1 MKIRN
6 KMKHFFLDKKPKD
19 ECGIFGISN
28 DSNAANLTALGL
40 HALQHRGQDST
51 GIVTSDKSNFFAHR
65 GMGQVSEVFANSALL
80 NTLKGTMSIGHNRYG
95 TTGESALK
103 NVQPLF
109 SELNIGGVAI
119 AHNGN
124 LTNTH
129 KLKDKLIQSG
139 SIFQSTSDT
148 EVILHLLS
156 TAHGSLLERLNYALN
171 SINGAYSLLLM
182 TNNKLIGVRDPF
194 GIRPLVLGKYRDSFV
209 LSSESCGLDI
219 IGAELIRDVEPGE
232 IIVIKEKKIESI
244 KPFKKTQLRPCLF
257 EYIYFSRPDSIFEGR
272 NVYDV
277 RKKIGRQLAIEN
289 KNDENKIDVV
299 IPIPDSGNASAL
311 GYSEKIKKP
320 FEFGIIRNHYTGRT
334 FIQESSSIRH
344 LSVKL
349 KHNPNLSSLKNKN
362 IALIDDSIVRGT
374 TSIKIVE
381 MLRNCGVKKIH
392 MRIASPPVKFPC
404 YYGID
409 TPTKEEL
416 LASKYTIKEIQKYI
430 GVDSLNFISLN
441 GVYKALGHKNGRDK
455 KRPEFTDHYFS
466 GDYPVELI
474 DQKSGALPSQLSLLI
489 EAKK

>member
-1 MKIRN
+1 
-6 KMKHFFLDKKPKD
+6 MKHFFLNQKPKD
-19 ECGIFGISN
+19 ECGIFGVSHN
-28 DSNAANLTALGL
+28 KDASKLTALGL

-51 GIVTSDKSNFFAHR
+51 GIVTSDKKNFFAHR
-65 GMGQVSEVFANSALL
+65 GIDHVSDVFSDSGLL
-80 NTLKGTMSIGHNRYG
+80 SKLRGEISIGHNRYG

-109 SELNIGGVAI
+109 SELNFGGIAI

-124 LTNTH
+124 LTNTL
-129 KLKDKLIQSG
+129 KLKNQLIKNG

-156 TAHGSLLERLNYALN
+156 TAKGEFIERLIYSLQ
-171 SINGAYSLLLM
+171 SITGAYALLLM
-182 TNNKLIGVRDPF
+182 TNDTLIGVRDPF
-194 GIRPLVLGKYRDSFV
+194 GIRPLVLGKLGKSFV
-209 LSSESCGLDI
+209 FSSESCGLDI

-232 IIVIKEKKIESI
+232 IILIKNNHIESI
-244 KPFKKTQLRPCLF
+244 KPFKKTKLRPCLF

-272 NVYDV
+272 SVYQV
-277 RKKIGRQLAIEN
+277 RKNIGYELAKEN
-289 KNDENKIDVV
+289 KDDDNLVDVV

-311 GYSEKIKKP
+311 GFAEKLKKR

-334 FIQESSSIRH
+334 FIQETNSIRH

-349 KHNPNLSSLKNKN
+349 KHNPNLASLKNKN

-381 MLRNCGVKKIH
+381 MLKNAGVKKIH

-404 YYGID
+404 FYGID
-409 TPTKEEL
+409 TPTKDEL
-416 LASKYTIKEIQKYI
+416 LASKYKISEIKDLI
-430 GVDSLNFISLN
+430 GVDSLKFITLDGIYRAMGFKS
-441 GVYKALGHKNGRDK
+441 GRDNLDPK
-455 KRPEFTDHYFS
+455 FTDHYFS

-474 DQKSGALPSQLSLLI
+474 DKKLGTKPDQLSLLI
-489 EAKK
+489 EAK

>member
-1 MKIRN
+1 MEY
-6 KMKHFFLDKKPKD
+6 FFKKKPKD

-28 DSNAANLTALGL
+28 DINAANLTALGL

-51 GIVTSDKSNFFAHR
+51 GIVTSDKINFFAHR
-65 GMGQVSEVFANSALL
+65 GMGQVSEVFSNSKLL
-80 NTLKGTMSIGHNRYG
+80 ETLKGSISIGHNRYG

-109 SELNIGGVAI
+109 SELNIGGIAI

-124 LTNTH
+124 LTNTNQ
-129 KLKDKLIQSG
+129 LKEKLIRSG

-156 TAHGSLLERLNYALN
+156 TSSGDLLERLTYALN
-171 SINGAYSLLLM
+171 SISGAYSLLLM
-182 TNNKLIGVRDPF
+182 TIDKLIGVRDPF
-194 GIRPLVLGKYRDSFV
+194 GIRPLVLGKYKNSYV

-232 IIVIKEKKIESI
+232 IIIIKENKIQSI
-244 KPFKKTQLRPCLF
+244 KPFKRTQLRPCLF

-277 RKKIGRQLAIEN
+277 RKKIGFELANEN
-289 KNDENKIDVV
+289 KDDQKKIDVV

-311 GYSEKIKKP
+311 GYSERIKKP

-334 FIQESSSIRH
+334 FIQESTSIRH

-404 YYGID
+404 FYGID
-409 TPTKEEL
+409 TPTKKEL
-416 LASKYTIKEIQKYI
+416 LASRYSIQEIQKYI
-430 GVDSLNFISLN
+430 GVDSLNFISLD
-441 GVYKALGHKNGRDK
+441 GVYKALGHKKGRDK
-455 KRPEFTDHYFS
+455 NKPEFTDHYFS
-466 GDYPVELI
+466 GDYPVELV
-474 DQKSGALPSQLSLLI
+474 DQKSGSLPSQLSLLI
-489 EAKK
+489 EAKNK

>member
-1 MKIRN
+1 MEY
-6 KMKHFFLDKKPKD
+6 FLKKKPKD

-28 DSNAANLTALGL
+28 DINAANLTALGL

-51 GIVTSDKSNFFAHR
+51 GIVTSDKINFFAHR
-65 GMGQVSEVFANSALL
+65 GMGQVSEVFSNSKLL
-80 NTLKGTMSIGHNRYG
+80 ETLKGSISIGHNRYG

-109 SELNIGGVAI
+109 SELNIGGIAI

-124 LTNTH
+124 LTNTNQ
-129 KLKDKLIQSG
+129 LKEKLIRSG

-156 TAHGSLLERLNYALN
+156 TSSGDLLERLTYALN

-182 TNNKLIGVRDPF
+182 TIDKLIGVRDPF
-194 GIRPLVLGKYRDSFV
+194 GIRPLVLGKYKNSYV

-232 IIVIKEKKIESI
+232 IVIINENKIQSI
-244 KPFKKTQLRPCLF
+244 KPFNRTKLRPCLF

-277 RKKIGRQLAIEN
+277 RKKIGFELANEN
-289 KNDENKIDVV
+289 KDDQKKIDVV

-311 GYSEKIKKP
+311 GYSERIKKP

-334 FIQESSSIRH
+334 FIQESTSIRH

-404 YYGID
+404 FYGID
-409 TPTKEEL
+409 TPTKKEL
-416 LASKYTIKEIQKYI
+416 LASRYSIQEIQKYI
-430 GVDSLNFISLN
+430 GVDSLNFISLD
-441 GVYKALGHKNGRDK
+441 GVYKALGHKKGRDK
-455 KRPEFTDHYFS
+455 KKPEFTDHYFS
-466 GDYPVELI
+466 GDYPVELV
-474 DQKSGALPSQLSLLI
+474 DQKSGSLPSQLSLLI
-489 EAKK
+489 EAKNK

>member
-1 MKIRN
+1 M
-6 KMKHFFLDKKPKD
+6 
-19 ECGIFGISN
+19 
-28 DSNAANLTALGL
+28 
-40 HALQHRGQDST
+40 
-51 GIVTSDKSNFFAHR
+51 
-65 GMGQVSEVFANSALL
+65 LL
-80 NTLKGTMSIGHNRYG
+80 K
-95 TTGESALK
+95 
-103 NVQPLF
+103 
-109 SELNIGGVAI
+109 
-119 AHNGN
+119 
-124 LTNTH
+124 
-129 KLKDKLIQSG
+129 
-139 SIFQSTSDT
+139 
-148 EVILHLLS
+148 
-156 TAHGSLLERLNYALN
+156 
-171 SINGAYSLLLM
+171 
-182 TNNKLIGVRDPF
+182 
-194 GIRPLVLGKYRDSFV
+194 
-209 LSSESCGLDI
+209 
-219 IGAELIRDVEPGE
+219 
-232 IIVIKEKKIESI
+232 KKIESI

>member
-1 MKIRN
+1 MEY
-6 KMKHFFLDKKPKD
+6 FLKKKPKD

-28 DSNAANLTALGL
+28 DINAANLTALGL

-51 GIVTSDKSNFFAHR
+51 GIVTSDKINFFAHR
-65 GMGQVSEVFANSALL
+65 GMGQVSEVFSNSKLL
-80 NTLKGTMSIGHNRYG
+80 ETLKGSISIGHNRYG

-109 SELNIGGVAI
+109 SELNIGGIAI

-124 LTNTH
+124 LTNTNQ
-129 KLKDKLIQSG
+129 LKEKLIRSG

-156 TAHGSLLERLNYALN
+156 TSSGDLLERLTYALN

-182 TNNKLIGVRDPF
+182 TIDKLIGVRDPF
-194 GIRPLVLGKYRDSFV
+194 GIRPLVLGKYKNSYV

-232 IIVIKEKKIESI
+232 IIIIKEDKIQSI
-244 KPFKKTQLRPCLF
+244 KPFNRTKLRPCLF

-277 RKKIGRQLAIEN
+277 RKKIGFELANEN
-289 KNDENKIDVV
+289 KDDKKKIDVV

-311 GYSEKIKKP
+311 GYSERIKKP

-334 FIQESSSIRH
+334 FIQESTSIRH

-349 KHNPNLSSLKNKN
+349 KHNPNLLSLKNKN

-404 YYGID
+404 FYGID
-409 TPTKEEL
+409 TPTKKEL
-416 LASKYTIKEIQKYI
+416 LASRYSIQEIQKYI
-430 GVDSLNFISLN
+430 GVDSLNFISLD
-441 GVYKALGHKNGRDK
+441 GVYKALGHKKGRDK
-455 KRPEFTDHYFS
+455 KKPEFTDHYFS
-466 GDYPVELI
+466 GDYPVELV
-474 DQKSGALPSQLSLLI
+474 DQKSGSLPSQLSLLI
-489 EAKK
+489 EAKNK

>member
-1 MKIRN
+1 MEY
-6 KMKHFFLDKKPKD
+6 FLKKKPKD

-28 DSNAANLTALGL
+28 DINAANLTALGL

-51 GIVTSDKSNFFAHR
+51 GIVTSDKINFFAHR
-65 GMGQVSEVFANSALL
+65 GMGQVSEVFSNSKLL
-80 NTLKGTMSIGHNRYG
+80 ETLKGSISIGHNRYG

-109 SELNIGGVAI
+109 SELNIGGIAI

-124 LTNTH
+124 LTNTNQ
-129 KLKDKLIQSG
+129 LKEKLIRSG

-156 TAHGSLLERLNYALN
+156 TSSGDLLERLTYALN

-182 TNNKLIGVRDPF
+182 TIDKLIGVRDPF
-194 GIRPLVLGKYRDSFV
+194 GIRPLVLGKYKNSYV

-219 IGAELIRDVEPGE
+219 IGAKLIRDVEPGE
-232 IIVIKEKKIESI
+232 IVIIKEDKIQSI
-244 KPFKKTQLRPCLF
+244 KPFNRTQLRPCLF

-277 RKKIGRQLAIEN
+277 RKKIGFELANEN
-289 KNDENKIDVV
+289 KDDQKKIDVV

-311 GYSEKIKKP
+311 GYSERIKKP

-334 FIQESSSIRH
+334 FIQESTSIRH

-404 YYGID
+404 FYGID
-409 TPTKEEL
+409 TPTKKEL
-416 LASKYTIKEIQKYI
+416 LASRYSIQEIQKYI
-430 GVDSLNFISLN
+430 GVDSLNFISLD
-441 GVYKALGHKNGRDK
+441 GVYKALGHKKGRDK
-455 KRPEFTDHYFS
+455 NKPEFTDHYFS
-466 GDYPVELI
+466 GDYPVELV
-474 DQKSGALPSQLSLLI
+474 DQKSGSLPSQLSLLI
-489 EAKK
+489 EAKNK

>member
-1 MKIRN
+1 MEY
-6 KMKHFFLDKKPKD
+6 FFKKKPKD

-28 DSNAANLTALGL
+28 DINAANLTALGL

-51 GIVTSDKSNFFAHR
+51 GIVTSDKINFFAHR
-65 GMGQVSEVFANSALL
+65 GMGQVSEVFSNSKLL
-80 NTLKGTMSIGHNRYG
+80 ETLKGSISIGHNRYG

-109 SELNIGGVAI
+109 SELNIGGIAI

-124 LTNTH
+124 LTNTNQ
-129 KLKDKLIQSG
+129 LKEKLIRSG

-156 TAHGSLLERLNYALN
+156 TSSGDLLERLTYALN

-182 TNNKLIGVRDPF
+182 TIDKLIGVRDPF
-194 GIRPLVLGKYRDSFV
+194 GIRPLVLGKYKNSYV

-232 IIVIKEKKIESI
+232 IIIIKEDKIQSI
-244 KPFKKTQLRPCLF
+244 KPFNRTQLRPCLF

-277 RKKIGRQLAIEN
+277 RKKIGFELANEN
-289 KNDENKIDVV
+289 KDDKKKIDVV

-334 FIQESSSIRH
+334 FIQESTSIRH

-349 KHNPNLSSLKNKN
+349 KHNPNLLSLKNKN

-404 YYGID
+404 FYGID
-409 TPTKEEL
+409 TPTKKEL
-416 LASKYTIKEIQKYI
+416 LASRYSIQEIQKYI
-430 GVDSLNFISLN
+430 GVDSLNFISLD
-441 GVYKALGHKNGRDK
+441 GVYKALGHKKGRDK
-455 KRPEFTDHYFS
+455 KKPEFTDHYFS
-466 GDYPVELI
+466 GDYPVELV
-474 DQKSGALPSQLSLLI
+474 DQKSGSLPSQLSLLI
-489 EAKK
+489 EAKNK

>member
-1 MKIRN
+1 MQN
-6 KMKHFFLDKKPKD
+6 KMEHFILKKKPKD

-28 DSNAANLTALGL
+28 DEDAASLTVLGL

-65 GMGQVSEVFANSALL
+65 GMGQVSEVFSNVDLIK
-80 NTLKGTMSIGHNRYG
+80 TLRGKISIGHNRYG

-109 SELNIGGVAI
+109 SELNIGGIAI

-129 KLKDKLIQSG
+129 LLKEKLIQSG

-156 TAHGSLLERLNYALN
+156 TAKGDLLDRLTYALN

-182 TNNKLIGVRDPF
+182 TNDKLIGVRDPF
-194 GIRPLVLGKYRDSFV
+194 GIRPLVLGKYKNSFV

-219 IGAELIRDVEPGE
+219 IGAELVRDIEPGE
-232 IIVIKEKKIESI
+232 IVVIKENKIESI
-244 KPFKKTQLRPCLF
+244 RPFKKTQLRPCLF

-277 RKKIGRQLAIEN
+277 RKKIGNQLAIEN
-289 KNDENKIDVV
+289 KDDQNKIDVV

-320 FEFGIIRNHYTGRT
+320 FELLLEITTLEEPSFRNQILLT
-334 FIQESSSIRH
+334 FIR
-344 LSVKL
+344 
-349 KHNPNLSSLKNKN
+349 
-362 IALIDDSIVRGT
+362 
-374 TSIKIVE
+374 
-381 MLRNCGVKKIH
+381 
-392 MRIASPPVKFPC
+392 
-404 YYGID
+404 
-409 TPTKEEL
+409 
-416 LASKYTIKEIQKYI
+416 
-430 GVDSLNFISLN
+430 
-441 GVYKALGHKNGRDK
+441 
-455 KRPEFTDHYFS
+455 
-466 GDYPVELI
+466 
-474 DQKSGALPSQLSLLI
+474 
-489 EAKK
+489 

>member
-1 MKIRN
+1 MEY
-6 KMKHFFLDKKPKD
+6 FLKKKPKD

-28 DSNAANLTALGL
+28 DINAANLTALGL

-51 GIVTSDKSNFFAHR
+51 GIVTSDKINFFAHR
-65 GMGQVSEVFANSALL
+65 GMGQVSEVFSNSKLL
-80 NTLKGTMSIGHNRYG
+80 ETLKGSISIGHNRYG

-109 SELNIGGVAI
+109 SELNIGGIAI

-124 LTNTH
+124 LTNTNQ
-129 KLKDKLIQSG
+129 LKEKLIRSG

-156 TAHGSLLERLNYALN
+156 TSSGDLLERLTYALN

-182 TNNKLIGVRDPF
+182 TIDKLIGVRDPF
-194 GIRPLVLGKYRDSFV
+194 GIRPLVLGKYKNSYV

-232 IIVIKEKKIESI
+232 IIIIKEDKIQSI
-244 KPFKKTQLRPCLF
+244 KPFNRTKLRPCLF

-277 RKKIGRQLAIEN
+277 RKKIGFELANEN
-289 KNDENKIDVV
+289 KDDKKKIDVV

-311 GYSEKIKKP
+311 GYSEKINKP
-320 FEFGIIRNHYTGRT
+320 FEFGIIRHHYTGRT
-334 FIQESSSIRH
+334 FIQESTSIRH

-349 KHNPNLSSLKNKN
+349 KHNPNLLSLKNKN

-404 YYGID
+404 FYGID
-409 TPTKEEL
+409 TPTKKEL
-416 LASKYTIKEIQKYI
+416 LASRYSIQEIQEYI
-430 GVDSLNFISLN
+430 GVDSLNFISLD
-441 GVYKALGHKNGRDK
+441 GVYKALGHKKGRDK
-455 KRPEFTDHYFS
+455 NKPEFTDHYFS
-466 GDYPVELI
+466 GDYPVELV
-474 DQKSGALPSQLSLLI
+474 DQKSGSLPSQLSLLI
-489 EAKK
+489 EAKNK

>member
-1 MKIRN
+1 MEHFLLN
-6 KMKHFFLDKKPKD
+6 KRPKD
-19 ECGIFGISN
+19 ECGVFGISN
-28 DSNAANLTALGL
+28 DPNAANLTALGL

-51 GIVTSDKSNFFAHR
+51 GIVTSDKNNFYAHR
-65 GMGQVSEVFANSALL
+65 GMGQVSEVFSSPELL
-80 NTLKGTMSIGHNRYG
+80 NTLKGAMSIGHNRYG

-109 SELNIGGVAI
+109 SELNIGGIAI

-129 KLKDKLIQSG
+129 KLKEKLIQSG

-156 TAHGSLLERLNYALN
+156 TATGSFLDRLTYALN

-182 TNNKLIGVRDPF
+182 TKDKLMGIRDPF
-194 GIRPLVLGKYRDSFV
+194 GIRPLVLGKYKDSYV

-219 IGAELIRDVEPGE
+219 IGAELIRDIDPGE
-232 IIVIKEKKIESI
+232 IIVIKKNKIESI

-277 RKKIGRQLAIEN
+277 RKKIGQELAIEN
-289 KNDENKIDVV
+289 KNDIEKIDVV

-334 FIQESSSIRH
+334 FIQESTSIRH

-404 YYGID
+404 FYGID
-409 TPTKEEL
+409 TPTKKEL
-416 LASKYTIKEIQKYI
+416 LASKFSINEIKQYI
-430 GVDSLNFISLN
+430 GVDSLNFISLD
-441 GVYKALGHKNGRDK
+441 GVYKALGHNNGRDNM
-455 KRPEFTDHYFS
+455 RPKFTDHYFS

-474 DQKSGALPSQLSLLI
+474 DQKSGSLPSQLSLLI

>member
-1 MKIRN
+1 MEY
-6 KMKHFFLDKKPKD
+6 FLKKKPKD

-28 DSNAANLTALGL
+28 DINAANLTALGL

-51 GIVTSDKSNFFAHR
+51 GIVTSDKINFFAHR
-65 GMGQVSEVFANSALL
+65 GMGQVSEVFSNSKLL
-80 NTLKGTMSIGHNRYG
+80 ETLKGSISIGHNRYG

-109 SELNIGGVAI
+109 SELNIGGIAI

-124 LTNTH
+124 LTNTNQ
-129 KLKDKLIQSG
+129 LKEKLIRSG

-156 TAHGSLLERLNYALN
+156 TSSGDLLERLTYALN

-182 TNNKLIGVRDPF
+182 TIDKLIGVRDPF
-194 GIRPLVLGKYRDSFV
+194 GIRPLVLGKYKNSYV

-232 IIVIKEKKIESI
+232 IIIIKEDKIQSI
-244 KPFKKTQLRPCLF
+244 KPFNRTQLRPCLF

-277 RKKIGRQLAIEN
+277 RKKIGFELANEN
-289 KNDENKIDVV
+289 KDDKKKIDVV

-311 GYSEKIKKP
+311 GYSERIKKP

-334 FIQESSSIRH
+334 FIQESTSIRH

-404 YYGID
+404 FYGID
-409 TPTKEEL
+409 TPTKKEL
-416 LASKYTIKEIQKYI
+416 LASRYSIQEIQKYI
-430 GVDSLNFISLN
+430 GVDSLNFISLD
-441 GVYKALGHKNGRDK
+441 GVYKALGHKKGRDK
-455 KRPEFTDHYFS
+455 KKPEFTDHYFS
-466 GDYPVELI
+466 GDYPVELV
-474 DQKSGALPSQLSLLI
+474 DQKSGSLPSQLSLLI
-489 EAKK
+489 EAKNK

>member
-1 MKIRN
+1 
-6 KMKHFFLDKKPKD
+6 MKHFFLDKKPKD

-182 TNNKLIGVRDPF
+182 TNDKLIGVRDPF

>member
-1 MKIRN
+1 MQN
-6 KMKHFFLDKKPKD
+6 KMEHLILEKKPKD
-19 ECGIFGISN
+19 ECGIFGVSN
-28 DSNAANLTALGL
+28 DEDAASLTVLGL

-65 GMGQVSEVFANSALL
+65 GMGQVSEVFSNVDLIK
-80 NTLKGTMSIGHNRYG
+80 TLRGKISIGHNRYG

-109 SELNIGGVAI
+109 SELNIGGIAI

-129 KLKDKLIQSG
+129 LLKEKLIQSG

-156 TAHGSLLERLNYALN
+156 TAKGDLLDRLTYALN

-182 TNNKLIGVRDPF
+182 TNDKLIGVRDPF
-194 GIRPLVLGKYRDSFV
+194 GIRPLVLGKYKNSFV

-219 IGAELIRDVEPGE
+219 IGAELVRDIEPGE
-232 IIVIKEKKIESI
+232 IVVIKENKIESI
-244 KPFKKTQLRPCLF
+244 RPFKKTQLRPCLF

-277 RKKIGRQLAIEN
+277 RKKIGNQLAVEN
-289 KNDENKIDVV
+289 KDDQNKIDVV

-334 FIQESSSIRH
+334 FIQESNSIRH

-381 MLRNCGVKKIH
+381 MLKNCGVKKIH

-409 TPTKEEL
+409 TPTREEL
-416 LASKYTIKEIQKYI
+416 LASKFSIKEIQKFI
-430 GVDSLNFISLN
+430 GVDSLGFISLD
-441 GVYKALGHKNGRDK
+441 GVYKALGHKRGRNNNK
-455 KRPEFTDHYFS
+455 PEFTDHYFS
-466 GDYPVELI
+466 GDYPVELV
-474 DQKSGALPSQLSLLI
+474 DKKSGSFPSQLSLLI

>member
-1 MKIRN
+1 MEY
-6 KMKHFFLDKKPKD
+6 FLKKKLNE

-28 DSNAANLTALGL
+28 DIIAANLTALGL
-40 HALQHRGQDST
+40 HALQHRGQDSA
-51 GIVTSDKSNFFAHR
+51 GIVTSDKINFFAHR
-65 GMGQVSEVFANSALL
+65 GMGQVSEVFSNSKLL
-80 NTLKGTMSIGHNRYG
+80 ETLKGSISIGHNRYG

-124 LTNTH
+124 LTNTNQ
-129 KLKDKLIQSG
+129 LKEKLIRSG

-156 TAHGSLLERLNYALN
+156 TSSGDLLERLTYALN

-182 TNNKLIGVRDPF
+182 TIDKLIGVRDPF
-194 GIRPLVLGKYRDSFV
+194 GIRPLVLGKYKNSYV

-232 IIVIKEKKIESI
+232 IIIIKEDKIQSI
-244 KPFKKTQLRPCLF
+244 KPFNRTQLRPCLF

-277 RKKIGRQLAIEN
+277 RKKIGFELANEN
-289 KNDENKIDVV
+289 KNDKKKIDVV

-334 FIQESSSIRH
+334 FIQESTSIRH

-404 YYGID
+404 FYGID
-409 TPTKEEL
+409 TPTKKEL
-416 LASKYTIKEIQKYI
+416 LASRYSIQEIQKYI
-430 GVDSLNFISLN
+430 GVDSLNFISLD
-441 GVYKALGHKNGRDK
+441 GVYKALGHKKGRDK
-455 KRPEFTDHYFS
+455 INLNLQIITL
-466 GDYPVELI
+466 VVTI
-474 DQKSGALPSQLSLLI
+474 QLNL
-489 EAKK
+489 

>member
-1 MKIRN
+1 MQYFFSKN
-6 KMKHFFLDKKPKD
+6 KPRD
-19 ECGIFGISN
+19 ECGVFGISRHP
-28 DSNAANLTALGL
+28 NAAKLTVLGL
-40 HALQHRGQDST
+40 HALQHRGQDSA
-51 GIVTSDKSNFFAHR
+51 GIVTSDKNNFYAHR
-65 GMGQVSEVFANSALL
+65 GMGHVSEVFQNNKTL
-80 NTLKGTMSIGHNRYG
+80 NELKGDISIGHNRYG

-109 SELNIGGVAI
+109 SELNIGGIAI

-129 KLKDKLIQSG
+129 KLKDQLIKSG

-148 EVILHLLS
+148 EVILHLMS
-156 TAHGSLLERLNYALN
+156 TTTGTLIERLVYSLH
-171 SINGAYSLLLM
+171 SINGAFSIILM
-182 TNNKLIGVRDPF
+182 TNKTLIGARDPF
-194 GIRPLVLGKYRDSFV
+194 GIRPLVLGKLDNSYV

-219 IGAELIRDVEPGE
+219 IGAELIRDIEPGE
-232 IIVIKEKKIESI
+232 IVIIDEGEIESV
-244 KPFKKTQLRPCLF
+244 KPFKKTQLRPCIF

-277 RKKIGRQLAIEN
+277 RKKIGWQLAKEN
-289 KNDENKIDVV
+289 TSDTNLVDIV

-334 FIQESSSIRH
+334 FIQDSNSIRH

-349 KHNPNLSSLKNKN
+349 KHNPNIASLKNKN

-392 MRIASPPVKFPC
+392 MRIASPPVKYPC
-404 YYGID
+404 FYGID

-416 LASKYTIKEIQKYI
+416 LAHKYSINEIKEYI
-430 GVDSLNFISLN
+430 GVDSLEFISLD
-441 GVYKALGHKNGRDK
+441 GVYKALGYKNGREKNDPK
-455 KRPEFTDHYFS
+455 FTDHYFS
-466 GDYPVELI
+466 GDYPIELT
-474 DQKSGALPSQLSLLI
+474 DQNSGVIPSQLSLLI
-489 EAKK
+489 ETK